1 MQPDFDTAVT
11 GQGSLGL
18 DARVR
23 GVELGA
29 RYVGSHG
36 EHLVRRRNINQP
48 VPGPGPLDPRRP
60 TAGYGDILLV
70 EPAASS
76 SYHALQLRA
85 ERQHA
90 RGLSLRLAYT
100 WSKSIDD
107 ASAFLPSDGND
118 NTPQQGSN
126 AAAERGLSD
135 FDVRHR
141 LSTAVV
147 WVLPDRATWW
157 WARGWQASAILAIQS
172 GRPFTPRVGFDN
184 SNTGNVGGS
193 FGYDRPNAVDPAAAP
208 ANAVRYGGRAF
219 VIAPPYT
226 FGDAGRNILTGP
238 AFASLDAALGRVFAL
253 GGERRLDARLEI
265 YNALNRA
272 NLGLARQLRRS
283 ADVRAEPVGV
293 FRAPAAAGGAI

>member
-1 MQPDFDTAVT
+1 MT

-23 GVELGA
+23 GVDLGA

-90 RGLSLRLAYT
+90 RGLSLRAAYT

-126 AAAERGLSD
+126 PAAERGLSD

-141 LSTAVV
+141 LSTAAV
-147 WVLPDRATWW
+147 WVLPDQRDAGGRA
-157 WARGWQASAILAIQS
+157 GWQASAILAVQS

-193 FGYDRPNAVDPAAAP
+193 FGYDRPNEVDPA
-208 ANAVRYGGRAF
+208 VR
-219 VIAPPYT
+219 
-226 FGDAGRNILTGP
+226 
-238 AFASLDAALGRVFAL
+238 
-253 GGERRLDARLEI
+253 
-265 YNALNRA
+265 
-272 NLGLARQLRRS
+272 ARQTPC
-283 ADVRAEPVGV
+283 AM
-293 FRAPAAAGGAI
+293 AAARS

>member
-1 MQPDFDTAVT
+1 M
-11 GQGSLGL
+11 
-18 DARVR
+18 R
-23 GVELGA
+23 GVDLGA

-60 TAGYGDILLV
+60 IAGYGDILLV

-76 SYHALQLRA
+76 SYNACSCAPSGSMR
-85 ERQHA
+85 
-90 RGLSLRLAYT
+90 RGLSLRAAYT

-126 AAAERGLSD
+126 PAAERGLSD

-141 LSTAVV
+141 LSTAAV
-147 WVLPDRATWW
+147 WVLPDHATWW
-157 WARGWQASAILAIQS
+157 WARGWQASAIFAVQS

-193 FGYDRPNAVDPAAAP
+193 FGYDRPNEVDPAAAP

-219 VIAPPYT
+219 VDRAAVHVRQRGTEHP
-226 FGDAGRNILTGP
+226 DRAGVREPRCGRSRG
-238 AFASLDAALGRVFAL
+238 ASRWAGSVAL
-253 GGERRLDARLEI
+253 EARLEV

-272 NLGLARQLRRS
+272 NLGLPDSFVDRPTFGQSLSAYPARQLQLVARF
-283 ADVRAEPVGV
+283 E
-293 FRAPAAAGGAI
+293 F